1 MVKGG
6 NPGIPKKLPNYSI
19 SRNDGSSSN
28 QPQNSPPS
36 PVSFA
41 MINDIYEETDPKQ
54 VSQYENIK
62 MISMQF
68 GEERKETPLW
78 MVWTQEKVDQRME
91 QSFPNIDSVLHKT
104 SDILIDQEVLCVKR
118 MKSQV
123 P

>member
-1 MVKGG
+1 
-6 NPGIPKKLPNYSI
+6 
-19 SRNDGSSSN
+19 
-28 QPQNSPPS
+28 
-36 PVSFA
+36 

-91 QSFPNIDSVLHKT
+91 QSFPNTDSVLHKT

>member
-1 MVKGG
+1 
-6 NPGIPKKLPNYSI
+6 
-19 SRNDGSSSN
+19 
-28 QPQNSPPS
+28 
-36 PVSFA
+36 

-62 MISMQF
+62 MISMQSV
-68 GEERKETPLW
+68 EEQKETPLW